1 MLAVDIDI
9 SEKLK
14 ELDQYIDSLPEK
26 EGALIPVLHMA
37 QELIGFLPEEVQD
50 HIARKLVIP
59 ASRVYGVVSF
69 YSFFNVKPKG
79 KIRVNICMG
88 TACFVRGAQDVLD
101 EFAKLLHIA
110 PGETSE
116 DMLFSLDALR
126 CIGACG
132 LAPVITVNN
141 KYYRHVTVSQVKEIV
156 EEHMATIGGI
166 GDE

>member
-1 MLAVDIDI
+1 MHAVDIDI

-14 ELDQYIDSLPEK
+14 ELDEFIDSLPEK

-37 QELIGFLPEEVQD
+37 QEIIGFLPEKVQD
-50 HIARKLVIP
+50 HIARRLMLP
-59 ASRVYGVVSF
+59 AARVYGVVSF
-69 YSFFNVKPKG
+69 YSFFNTKPKG

-132 LAPVITVNN
+132 LAPVITANG
-141 KYYRHVTVSQVKEIV
+141 KYYRHVTVGQVKAIV
-156 EEHMATIGGI
+156 EEHMATIGGND
-166 GDE
+166 DE